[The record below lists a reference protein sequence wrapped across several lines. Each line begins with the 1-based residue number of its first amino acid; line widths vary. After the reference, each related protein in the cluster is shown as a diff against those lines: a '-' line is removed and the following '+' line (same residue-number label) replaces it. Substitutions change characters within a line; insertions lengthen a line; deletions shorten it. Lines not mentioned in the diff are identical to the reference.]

1 MNINEWMIEW
11 MAWMIEL
18 EATIITL
25 NAGRDI
31 LFNGLDKLLQNA
43 KAKIETDDENNWSI
57 NFQSITI
64 KGLEWIVIVLE
75 IDVQHIVK
83 KLSKKTVRQICDI
96 LLHSG

>member
-1 MNINEWMIEW
+1 
-11 MAWMIEL
+11 MIEL

-64 KGLEWIVIVLE
+64 KGLE
-75 IDVQHIVK
+75 
-83 KLSKKTVRQICDI
+83 
-96 LLHSG
+96 